1 MKNWADGWLNTFS
14 GLDNTPMNGNSAEML
29 MASIKEATVI
39 NPNKRIKYTFLLG
52 VRFLQTLLKLF
63 FMDGLGISKY
73 ENLKGC
79 FNRRKWVS
87 CSVLTRFRPDES
99 QMPLQSSALLS
110 SKNTCFYV
118 SAFTNIV

>member
-1 MKNWADGWLNTFS
+1 
-14 GLDNTPMNGNSAEML
+14 MNGNNAEML

-87 CSVLTRFRPDES
+87 CSVLTGFRPDES